1 LTAPLVVDALNTAAS
16 TRHTGLN
23 GLICHKGAESQFTFV
38 SYTDRI
44 HELGVSASIGTVD
57 HSYDNALVE

>member
-23 GLICHKGAESQFTFV
+23 GRKGAESQFTFV
-38 SYTDRI
+38 NYTDRI
-44 HELGVSASIGTVD
+44 RELGVSASIGTVD